1 MATRQ
6 GERAGTANLDAQRQ
20 GTFTSGSPLAQSNGA
35 RGPRPVVGKAPPC
48 AALESVWLAPMR
60 VWMAW
65 ISPPCPSGRH
75 SLEQR
80 AVRGRINR
88 LKMTRRTMYRRGSIE
103 LLRAR
108 MLPLAMQHQV
118 AELRFDGYE
127 TLKVQ
132 SLASAAT
139 ADAGIPRLGRCVARG
154 ASGSGVRGAIVIAV
168 PKISNRNPA
177 RSAKV
182 VGVAM
187 NHSE

>member
-1 MATRQ
+1 
-6 GERAGTANLDAQRQ
+6 
-20 GTFTSGSPLAQSNGA
+20 
-35 RGPRPVVGKAPPC
+35 
-48 AALESVWLAPMR
+48 
-60 VWMAW
+60 
-65 ISPPCPSGRH
+65 
-75 SLEQR
+75 
-80 AVRGRINR
+80 
-88 LKMTRRTMYRRGSIE
+88 MYRRGSIE

-108 MLPLAMQHQV
+108 MLPLTMQHQV

-127 TLKVQ
+127 TLNVQ

-139 ADAGIPRLGRCVARG
+139 ATATATDAGIPRLGRCVARG

>member
-1 MATRQ
+1 
-6 GERAGTANLDAQRQ
+6 
-20 GTFTSGSPLAQSNGA
+20 
-35 RGPRPVVGKAPPC
+35 
-48 AALESVWLAPMR
+48 
-60 VWMAW
+60 
-65 ISPPCPSGRH
+65 
-75 SLEQR
+75 
-80 AVRGRINR
+80 
-88 LKMTRRTMYRRGSIE
+88 MYRRGSIE

-127 TLKVQ
+127 TLNVQ
-132 SLASAAT
+132 SLASAATATT